1 MFMKRRRLYFGCL
14 FTAIFCY
21 APLLF
26 AQTLKQALNV
36 PSLDWTTGGS
46 SSWQAEAG
54 IAQDGVLAAQSGAI
68 ADNQESWIQTQI
80 IGPAVL
86 TYWWKVSCEEGFD
99 FYEFYMNSVLQDD
112 ITGEVDWQKQLVPIP
127 PGTNVLRWRYVK
139 DASHS
144 AGGDAAWLDNFALA
158 PSPSLND
165 ALDTSLP
172 IAIGGQ
178 IGWFGQTATTYDG
191 VDAAQSGPIKNNQ
204 NSLLDVTVVGP
215 VTLTF
220 WWKVS
225 SEEGYDFLEFYR
237 GTNLVDAISGEVD
250 WTLKAYQ
257 VPAGTQ
263 RMRWR
268 YVKDASFAG
277 GDDTGW
283 VDQITTA
290 VVPYLGQLSFQTNG
304 IVVPI
309 DGLTTNVHYQL
320 LASSN
325 MVQWAPVTQWTA
337 KASSMVALDPVQ
349 SAPRR
354 FYRVL
359 SP

>member
-1 MFMKRRRLYFGCL
+1 MFMKRRQSFFGS
-14 FTAIFCY
+14 
-21 APLLF
+21 LF
-26 AQTLKQALNV
+26 AVVLLHASVLSADTLKQALDA

-46 SSWQAEAG
+46 ANWGPESG
-54 IAQDGVLAAQSGAI
+54 INHDAVSAAQSGLI
-68 ADNQESWIQTQI
+68 GDNQESWIQTQI

-99 FYEFYMNSVLQDD
+99 TLEFYMNSNLEDN

-144 AGGDAAWLDNFALA
+144 AGGDAGWLDSFALA
-158 PSPSLND
+158 PSPSLNE

-172 IAIGGQ
+172 IATGGQ
-178 IGWFGQTATTYDG
+178 IGWFGQTATTSDG
-191 VDAAQSGPIKNNQ
+191 IDAAQSGPIKNNQ

-237 GTNLVDAISGEVD
+237 GTNLVDAITGEVD
-250 WTLKAYQ
+250 WTQKTYQ
-257 VPAGTQ
+257 VPSGTQ
-263 RMRWR
+263 RIRWR
-268 YVKDASFAG
+268 YVKDASYAG
-277 GDDTGW
+277 GDDMGW
-283 VDQITTA
+283 VDQIATA
-290 VVPYLGQLSFQTNG
+290 VIPYLGPLGFQTNG
-304 IVVPI
+304 VVVPI
-309 DGLTTNVHYQL
+309 QGLTTNLHYQL

-325 MVQWAPVTQWTA
+325 LVQWAAVTQWTA
-337 KASSMVALDPVQ
+337 QANSISLVDPATSV
-349 SAPRR
+349 PKR
-354 FYRVL
+354 FYRVI